1 MLCKRLN
8 ELKEKSKMTNA
19 QISAKSKVPLP
30 TVNRILAGKTY
41 DPGFRTVS
49 AMVKAM
55 GGKLEDL
62 AVCSD
67 EPYSDTPSLGE
78 PFCTSLGDEGVSHEL
93 ELLLE
98 LYEKDDC
105 TRQRWIRVLSAVLF
119 VFVAVV
125 LGILIVDILSPTVG
139 WFQR

>member
-67 EPYSDTPSLGE
+67 EPYSDTLSLGE
-78 PFCTSLGDEGVSHEL
+78 LFWTSLGDEGVSHEL

-98 LYEKDDC
+98 LYEKNDC

-119 VFVAVV
+119 VFLFVF
-125 LGILIVDILSPTVG
+125 LGILTVDILIPTVG